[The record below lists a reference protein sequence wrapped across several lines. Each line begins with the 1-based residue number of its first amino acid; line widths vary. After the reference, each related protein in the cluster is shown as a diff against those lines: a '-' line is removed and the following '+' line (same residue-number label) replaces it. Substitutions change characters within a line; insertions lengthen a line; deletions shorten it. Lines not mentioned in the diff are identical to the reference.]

1 MVSRLTLG
9 RVLSAPATTA
19 TPAKV
24 APPKEEIDWEAKTDA
39 EVWGSKA
46 PLAALE
52 KIRRSFQA
60 ISLYNDT
67 VATGDGDRLAITN
80 QALRELSGCNGLL
93 VRDWIEQHK
102 DEIISHNAKFG
113 MENKKDPSNPAS
125 YANKGKDTDK
135 ILLLINEEFL
145 SGEGFKAGRN

>member
-1 MVSRLTLG
+1 MVI
-9 RVLSAPATTA
+9 
-19 TPAKV
+19 TP
-24 APPKEEIDWEAKTDA
+24 
-39 EVWGSKA
+39 
-46 PLAALE
+46 
-52 KIRRSFQA
+52 
-60 ISLYNDT
+60 IS
-67 VATGDGDRLAITN
+67 DRLAITN
-80 QALRELSGCNGLL
+80 QALRDLSGCNGLL

-145 SGEGFKAGRN
+145 SGEGFKAGRS